1 MISSRIFTALLRYN
15 VIAENFDD
23 TCDKLKEEVTEMFED
38 EHFTKLA
45 NIVTADYSIKI
56 DKKKD
61 PEVDIVVIIYATVD
75 STIESNKGFA
85 KLMEAYIDTYCEQ
98 LDVDNVSA
106 KLIKRRVI

>member
-1 MISSRIFTALLRYN
+1 MISSRIFTAMLRYRIDN
-15 VIAENFDD
+15 ENFDVACEQ
-23 TCDKLKEEVTEMFED
+23 TKEKVTEMFED
-38 EHFTKLA
+38 ERFTKLA
-45 NIVTADYSIKI
+45 NIITAENSIKV
-56 DKKKD
+56 DKKND

-98 LDVDNVSA
+98 LEVDNISA